1 MSDESPTPDGAVEA
15 EQSEANLANT
25 SPDMPDGWTG
35 EWEPQ
40 RAKATIDRLRPFEKQ
55 LEKLRS
61 DPEAFAQFAAEL
73 GYEFDDGDTD
83 EPAWEPDTQQDDAP
97 FEPVDDP
104 RLSKME
110 QQLLDI
116 ERDRQAGYVNAHI
129 DRLAAE
135 NEIELSEREKARLF
149 KAAYAGENSGPSLT
163 DEAFKDFL
171 ELRKEIEETAVK
183 RYRNSKRAPAP
194 PQPGKAGEPKANL
207 KSARERVDAMAARI
221 AQDE

>member
-1 MSDESPTPDGAVEA
+1 MSDASETPDGAFEA
-15 EQSEANLANT
+15 EQSEATQANT
-25 SPDMPDGWTG
+25 HDLPDGWTG

-61 DPEAFAQFAAEL
+61 DPDAFAQFAAEL
-73 GYEFDDGDTD
+73 GYEFDDGEQQ
-83 EPAWEPDTQQDDAP
+83 EPVWEPDTQVDDEP

-116 ERDRQAGYVNAHI
+116 ERDRQAGYVNGHI
-129 DRLAAE
+129 QELAAE
-135 NEIELSEREKARLF
+135 AGVQLSKRETERLF
-149 KAAYAGENSGPSLT
+149 KNAYAGENSSPAVT
-163 DEAFKDFL
+163 QQAFNDYL
-171 ELRKEIEETAVK
+171 ELRKELQEEAVNG
-183 RYRNSKRAPAP
+183 YRKSKRAPEP
-194 PQPGKAGEPKANL
+194 PQPGKAGEPTANL
-207 KSARERVDAMAARI
+207 KSQKQRVDAMAARI

>member
-83 EPAWEPDTQQDDAP
+83 EPAWEPDTQEDEP
-97 FEPVDDP
+97 FVPQDDP

-116 ERDRQAGYVNAHI
+116 ERDRQAGYVNGHI
-129 DRLAAE
+129 QELATEAGVQ
-135 NEIELSEREKARLF
+135 LSKRETERLF
-149 KAAYAGENSGPSLT
+149 KNAYAGENSSPAVT
-163 DEAFKDFL
+163 KQAFDDYL
-171 ELRKEIEETAVK
+171 ELRKELQEEAVNG
-183 RYRNSKRAPAP
+183 YRKSKRAPEP

-207 KSARERVDAMAARI
+207 KSAKERVDAMAARI

>member
-1 MSDESPTPDGAVEA
+1 MSDVPNETPDGAFEA
-15 EQSEANLANT
+15 EQSEATQANT
-25 SPDMPDGWTG
+25 DQVMPDGWTG

-40 RAKATIDRLRPFEKQ
+40 RAKATIDRLRPFERQ
-55 LEKLRS
+55 LNQLRS
-61 DPEAFAQFAAEL
+61 DPDAFAQFAAEL
-73 GYEFDDGDTD
+73 GYEFDSGEQEP
-83 EPAWEPDTQQDDAP
+83 EPAWEPDTQDEP

-116 ERDRQAGYVNAHI
+116 ERERQAGYVNGHI
-129 DRLAAE
+129 QELAAE
-135 NEIELSEREKARLF
+135 AGIELSKREQDRLF
-149 KAAYAGENSGPSLT
+149 KNAYAGENSGPAVT
-163 DEAFKDFL
+163 KQAFDDYL
-171 ELRKEIEETAVK
+171 ELRKELQEEAVNG
-183 RYRNSKRAPAP
+183 YRKSKRAPAP